1 MCSLGEQ
8 FGTVLVLGKE
18 YFLLLGPW
26 GPVGKYESLVR
37 RPWGHQR

>member
-18 YFLLLGPW
+18 YFFASRSLGAGW
-26 GPVGKYESLVR
+26 ET
-37 RPWGHQR
+37 